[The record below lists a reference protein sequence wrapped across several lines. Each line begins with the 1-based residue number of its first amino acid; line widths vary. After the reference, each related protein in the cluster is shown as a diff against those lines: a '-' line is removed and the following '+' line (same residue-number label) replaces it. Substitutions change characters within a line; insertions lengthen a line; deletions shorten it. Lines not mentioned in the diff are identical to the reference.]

1 MSEVLLSDLFQDASV
16 SEILF
21 ACLDIFIVYYVLY
34 RILLTIKGTRA
45 AQMVIGIVLIGAA
58 FFAAERFRLTTVSWL
73 LDNFIEYFIIL
84 VIVVFQQDIRR
95 ALTRI
100 GQNVSRFGRTH
111 EIRHALDEVVDAA
124 EHLAKARIGGIVV
137 FEREVALDEFLDHG
151 EHLDARVSKEL
162 LVTLFVPSRDND
174 LHDGAAV
181 MKNLRIDRAG
191 AVLPLSRSQMAANFG
206 TRHRAALGITE
217 ETDAVS
223 VVISEERGEISLCFR
238 GNIARDLETETL
250 RRVLRGLFYS
260 GERDATALAQEAQA
274 AAAIAKAVASL
285 GNDTSER
292 RDPTDRFDDAGST
305 QSMRQPRPGGRTTEN
320 LRASAGRPA
329 EEPGGG

>member
-1 MSEVLLSDLFQDASV
+1 VSDFFTDLFQDASARDIA
-16 SEILF
+16 S
-21 ACLDIFIVYYVLY
+21 ACVDVLIVYYFLY
-34 RILLTIKGTRA
+34 RLLLTVKGTRA
-45 AQMVIGIVLIGAA
+45 AQMGIGIGLIGAA
-58 FFAAERFRLTTVSWL
+58 FFAAQLFRLNTVSWL

-151 EHLDARVSKEL
+151 EQLDARVSKEL

-174 LHDGAAV
+174 LHDGAV
-181 MKNLRIDRAG
+181 IMKNLRIDRAA
-191 AVLPLSRSQMAANFG
+191 AVLPLSRSNMAASFG

-260 GERDATALAQEAQA
+260 GERDAAALSQEAQA
-274 AAAIAKAVASL
+274 AAAIAKAVAAL
-285 GNDTSER
+285 GSE
-292 RDPTDRFDDAGST
+292 PPPDRHDEAGQT
-305 QSMRQPRPGGRTTEN
+305 QSMRA
-320 LRASAGRPA
+320 RASSARPEGRRAATSRPV

>member
-1 MSEVLLSDLFQDASV
+1 VTELWRELVRDATAGDL
-16 SEILF
+16 LF
-21 ACLDIFIVYYVLY
+21 AFLDIFIVYYVLY

-58 FFAAERFRLTTVSWL
+58 FFAAERFRLTTISWL
-73 LDNFIEYFIIL
+73 LDNFIQYFIIL

-137 FEREVALDEFLDHG
+137 FERDVPLEEFLDHG
-151 EHLDARVSKEL
+151 EKVDARVSREL
-162 LVTLFVPSRDND
+162 LITLFVPARDNV
-174 LHDGAAV
+174 LHDGAV
-181 MKNLRIDRAG
+181 IIKNLRLDRAG
-191 AVLPLSRSQMAANFG
+191 AVLPLSRSQMASNFG

-223 VVISEERGEISLCFR
+223 VVISEERGEISLCFY
-238 GNIARDLETETL
+238 GNIARDMEPDTL

-260 GERDATALAQEAQA
+260 TERESVAMAQEAHA
-274 AAAIAKAVASL
+274 AAEIAKAVAAL
-285 GNDTSER
+285 GAELQAAPADESPAASTTRLSR
-292 RDPTDRFDDAGST
+292 VGAARVTD
-305 QSMRQPRPGGRTTEN
+305 SMRSATSRPV
-320 LRASAGRPA
+320 

>member
-1 MSEVLLSDLFQDASV
+1 MSEIFSELFSDASAGD
-16 SEILF
+16 ILF

-137 FEREVALDEFLDHG
+137 FERDVALEEFLDHG
-151 EHLDARVSKEL
+151 ERVDARVSREL
-162 LVTLFVPSRDND
+162 LVTLFVPSRDNV
-174 LHDGAAV
+174 LHDGAV
-181 MKNLRIDRAG
+181 VIKNLRLERAG
-191 AVLPLSRSQMAANFG
+191 VVLPLSRSQMASNFG

-223 VVISEERGEISLCFR
+223 VVISEERGEISLCFH
-238 GNIARDLETETL
+238 GNIARDMEPDTL

-260 GERDATALAQEAQA
+260 SERESVALAQQAQA
-274 AAAIAKAVASL
+274 AAEIAKAFAALGAEPQPPVPADEASA
-285 GNDTSER
+285 S
-292 RDPTDRFDDAGST
+292 ST
-305 QSMRQPRPGGRTTEN
+305 ATRLPRMSTTRPVEPRPV
-320 LRASAGRPA
+320 

>member
-1 MSEVLLSDLFQDASV
+1 VTDLVADLFQDSSATD
-16 SEILF
+16 ILF
-21 ACLDIFIVYYVLY
+21 ACLDIFLVYYVLY

-45 AQMVIGIVLIGAA
+45 AQMVIGIVLIGIA

-137 FEREVALDEFLDHG
+137 FEREVPLDEFLDHG
-151 EHLDARVSKEL
+151 EQLDARVSKEL

-174 LHDGAAV
+174 LHDGAV
-181 MKNLRIDRAG
+181 IMKNLRIDRAG
-191 AVLPLSRSQMAANFG
+191 AVLPLSRSQMAASFG
-206 TRHRAALGITE
+206 TRHRASLGITE

-260 GERDATALAQEAQA
+260 GERDATALAREAQA
-274 AAAIAKAVASL
+274 AAAIAKAVAAL
-285 GNDTSER
+285 GEDKQPIER
-292 RDPTDRFDDAGST
+292 TERGDEAST
-305 QSMRQPRPGGRTTEN
+305 TMSMRQPRPTRLSETR
-320 LRASAGRPA
+320 RAATSRPA

>member
-1 MSEVLLSDLFQDASV
+1 MSELWTELFRDASASDV
-16 SEILF
+16 LF
-21 ACLDIFIVYYVLY
+21 ACLDILIVYYVIY

-45 AQMVIGIVLIGAA
+45 AQMVIGIVLVGAA

-137 FEREVALDEFLDHG
+137 FEREVPLDEFLDHG
-151 EHLDARVSKEL
+151 EKVDARVSSEL
-162 LVTLFVPSRDND
+162 LVALFVPSRDNA
-174 LHDGAAV
+174 LHDGAV
-181 MKNLRIDRAG
+181 VIRNLRLERAG
-191 AVLPLSRSQMAANFG
+191 AVLPLSRSQMASNFG

-223 VVISEERGEISLCFR
+223 VVISEERGEISLCFH
-238 GNIARDLETETL
+238 GNIARDLEPDTL
-250 RRVLRGLFYS
+250 RRVLRGLFYTS
-260 GERDATALAQEAQA
+260 EREAVVMSQEAQA
-274 AAAIAKAVASL
+274 AAEIAKAVAAL
-285 GNDTSER
+285 GAEASPSPATDEHGTS
-292 RDPTDRFDDAGST
+292 ST
-305 QSMRQPRPGGRTTEN
+305 TRLPRAATSRSETIRPAT
-320 LRASAGRPA
+320 SRPA
-329 EEPGGG
+329 EERGGG

>member
-1 MSEVLLSDLFQDASV
+1 VSALFTELFRDASFGDIV
-16 SEILF
+16 F
-21 ACLDIFIVYYVLY
+21 ACLDILIVYYAIY

-84 VIVVFQQDIRR
+84 VIVVFQTDIRR

-137 FEREVALDEFLDHG
+137 FERDVSLEEFLEHG
-151 EHLDARVSKEL
+151 ERIDGRVSKEL
-162 LVTLFVPSRDND
+162 LVTLFVPSRDNV
-174 LHDGAAV
+174 LHDGAV
-181 MKNLRIDRAG
+181 IIKNLRLERAG
-191 AVLPLSRSQMAANFG
+191 AVLPLSRSEMASNFG

-217 ETDAVS
+217 ETDAVA

-238 GNIARDLETETL
+238 GNIARDMEPDTL
-250 RRVLRGLFYS
+250 RRALRGLFYS
-260 GERDATALAQEAQA
+260 SERESVALAQEAQA
-274 AAAIAKAVASL
+274 AAEIAKAFAQL
-285 GNDTSER
+285 GAE
-292 RDPTDRFDDAGST
+292 PAA
-305 QSMRQPRPGGRTTEN
+305 PG
-320 LRASAGRPA
+320 
-329 EEPGGG
+329 EEPATASTTTRMARVSTRSEGMRAATSRPIEERGGG